1 MLNLARRSSIME
13 FEMMSRGSMLNFKV
27 FLKKTWLLERTWMYF
42 HTNVSGNVLM
52 LNSSI

>member
-1 MLNLARRSSIME
+1 MLNLVRRSSIMV

-27 FLKKTWLLERTWMYF
+27 FLKNTWLLDKTWMYF
-42 HTNVSGNVLM
+42 HTNVSGNVLI